1 MLKKMKNFFK
11 VLFGKENLNIKEHK
25 EHKPVDIFL
34 NELNIETNNKSKLQS
49 SEVKDYLDTLI
60 SERKY
65 KFLQSSL
72 DSGAVLSNQQFLT
85 ISKDFAFF
93 MNYGGSEE
101 KVFQNFSKEEH
112 SKISSENFKSFFN
125 EEIIA
130 LTKIIFYKE
139 YLDLVKNDFF
149 IETIKPQN
157 IENPLFNNGFSYF
170 ICKNCTM
177 KPQVIFNENPELFEL
192 ITNMFLIEFGKKEKK
207 LKSYF
212 SLDIF
217 TNLWHYSLD
226 TSGFKRSDQLQKYL
240 NNNLE
245 KWGYSDFKINMKNF
259 HGCED
264 EKSKKIIKE
273 FLNKTNP
280 SDYALSGSFLKD
292 FFNNY
297 PLYRLGTKT
306 AVNINSINIV
316 SSEIDSA
323 VQTSFNNFVKI
334 CSFLKN
340 SNLDSFHEKML
351 NKIEKEKNN
360 IQKST
365 IELKTYD
372 EKNNMWELPE
382 IIVNIVNNHI
392 RILKSIRNSSD
403 DPELISYSENT
414 FLEIQQTLIDLEQL
428 NSIEKINT
436 EDTLKNLEPIFLNIQ
451 SHFKNNND
459 LLLNSLEKNSK
470 ITRKHLSY

>member
-1 MLKKMKNFFK
+1 MLKKMENFFK
-11 VLFGKENLNIKEHK
+11 ILFGKEKLNIKEN
-25 EHKPVDIFL
+25 KPIDIFL
-34 NELNIETNNKSKLQS
+34 NELNIENNNKSKLQS
-49 SEVKDYLDTLI
+49 KEVKEYLDILI

-65 KFLQSSL
+65 KILQSLL
-72 DSGAVLSNQQFLT
+72 DIGAILSNQQFLT

-125 EEIIA
+125 EDIIA
-130 LTKIIFYKE
+130 LTEIIFYKE
-139 YLDLVKNDFF
+139 YLDLVKHDFF

-157 IENPLFNNGFSYF
+157 VENPLFNNGFSYF

-192 ITNMFLIEFGKKEKK
+192 ITNMFLIEFGQKEKK
-207 LKSYF
+207 LKTYF

-217 TNLWHYSLD
+217 INLWHHSLD
-226 TSGFKRSDQLQKYL
+226 TSGFKRSEHLQQYL
-240 NNNLE
+240 NNKLE
-245 KWGYSDFKINMKNF
+245 KWGYADFKINIKNS
-259 HGCED
+259 HGYED
-264 EKSKKIIKE
+264 EKSKKIIQE
-273 FLNKTNP
+273 FLHTINP
-280 SDYALSGSFLKD
+280 SDYALSDSFLKD
-292 FFNNY
+292 FFKNY
-297 PLYRLGTKT
+297 PLYRFGTKT
-306 AVNINSINIV
+306 AVNIDSINIV

-323 VQTSFNNFVKI
+323 VQTSFNNFVQI

-340 SNLDSFHEKML
+340 SNIDSFHEKML
-351 NKIEKEKNN
+351 KKIEEEKNN

-372 EKNNMWELPE
+372 ENKNTWDLPD
-382 IIVNIVNNHI
+382 IILNTVNNHI
-392 RILKSIRNSSD
+392 LILKSIRNSSD

-414 FLEIQQTLIDLEQL
+414 FLEIQQALIDLEQL

-436 EDTLKNLEPIFLNIQ
+436 EDTLKNLEPIFSNIQ
-451 SHFKNNND
+451 SHFKKNND

-470 ITRKHLSY
+470 ITRKHLNY